1 MQNQDVYKP
10 KHKVRIV
17 TAASLFDGH
26 DAAINIMRRIIQ
38 STGVE
43 VIHLGHDRSVD
54 EVVNCAIQEDANAIA
69 MTSYQGGHNEYFKYM
84 YDLLQE
90 KGAGHIKIFGGGGG
104 VILEEEIKDL
114 MDYGITRIYS
124 PDDGREMGLQ
134 GMINDLVQKADEVSA
149 DSTDKGKICN
159 EDGDWLFELGND
171 KVLENLKA
179 KDVNTIARLISLA
192 ENNQKDFKEIFSYG
206 EGEAKD
212 TIPVLGITGTGG
224 SGKSSL
230 VDELVR
236 RFLVD
241 FKDKTLG
248 IISVDPSKRKTGG
261 ALLGDRIRM
270 NAINSPRVYMRSL
283 ATRQS
288 NLALSKY
295 VQDAVDVLK
304 AAHFDLIILETS
316 GIGQSDTEIL
326 DHSDASLYVMTPEF
340 GAATQL
346 EKIDMLDFADLVAI
360 NKFDKRGALDALRD
374 VKKQY
379 QRNHNLW
386 DTDLNQLPVYGT
398 IASQFNDPGMN
409 VLYKSIMDKIVE
421 KTDTNLK
428 SDYTISDEMSE
439 KIYIIPPQR
448 TRYLSEIAEN
458 NRAYDTSAKS
468 QIEVAQKLYGIFQTI
483 LSVLNS
489 STEDEANFLDK
500 NGLNEENILKTINTE
515 EKKDFISLLIKEF
528 DRVKMNLDPYNWEK
542 ILEWNSTVQR
552 YKNEVYSFK
561 VRDKEIKIQTHT
573 KSLSHLNIP
582 KVALPKYKAWGDLLK
597 WMLQENVPGQFP
609 FTSGLYPFK
618 RTGEDPTRMFAGE
631 GGPERTNR
639 RFHYVSHG
647 LPAKR
652 LSTAFDSVTLYGND
666 PDYRPDIYGKIGN
679 AGVSI
684 CCLDD
689 AKKLYSGFDLADPM
703 TSVSMTINGPA
714 PMLLG
719 FFMNTAIDQQCE
731 KYIKENGLEEE
742 VNSKIDEIYMAKG
755 TKRPTYQ
762 GDLPEGNNG
771 LGLML
776 LGVTGDMVLPKEVY
790 ENIKYK
796 TISVVRGTVQADI
809 LKEDQA
815 QNTCIFST
823 EFALRLMG
831 DVQEYFIK
839 NKVRNFYSVSISGY
853 HIAEA
858 GANPITQLALTLSNG
873 FTYVEYYL
881 SRGMNINDF
890 GPNLSFF
897 FSNGID
903 PEYAVIGRVARRIWA
918 KAMKEKYN
926 ANARAQ
932 MLKYHI
938 QTSGRSL
945 HAQEIDF
952 NDIRTTLQALYAIYD
967 NCNSLHTNAY
977 DEAITTPTEESVRRA
992 MAIQLIINKE
1002 LGLAK
1007 NENPIQGSFII
1018 EELTDLVEEAVL
1030 LEFDRLT
1037 ERGGVLG
1044 AMETMYQ
1051 RSKIQEESLYYETLK
1066 HNGKFP
1072 IIGVNTFLSSKG
1084 SPTVKPREVIRATTE
1099 EKEYQINSLNNLH
1112 ESYKGKSEKLL
1123 EELQTTA
1130 IHNNNMFECLME
1142 VTKYCSLG
1150 QITDALFE
1158 VGGQYR
1164 RNM

>member
-1 MQNQDVYKP
+1 MEQVKPYKP
-10 KHKVRIV
+10 KNLVRIV

-26 DAAINIMRRIIQ
+26 DAAINVMRRIIQ

-43 VIHLGHDRSVD
+43 VIHLGHDRSVE
-54 EVVNCAIQEDANAIA
+54 EVVNTAIQEDVNAIA
-69 MTSYQGGHNEYFKYM
+69 MTSYQGGHTEYFKYM

-90 KGAGHIKIFGGGGG
+90 KGATHIKIFGGGGG
-104 VILEEEIKDL
+104 VILPEEIEEL
-114 MDYGITRIYS
+114 MDYGITRIYA
-124 PDDGREMGLQ
+124 PDDGRELGLQ
-134 GMINDLVQKADEVSA
+134 GMINDLVERSDFKTPDLVDAE
-149 DSTDKGKICN
+149 
-159 EDGDWLFELGND
+159 
-171 KVLENLKA
+171 KVEENVKN

-192 ENNQKDFKEIFSYG
+192 ENRHDDFLKHFNKIKSDS
-206 EGEAKD
+206 K
-212 TIPVLGITGTGG
+212 TPVLGITGTGG

-241 FKDKTLG
+241 FDDNQTIG

-295 VQDAVDVLK
+295 VQEAVDVLR
-304 AAHFDLIILETS
+304 AAEFDLIILETS

-360 NKFDKRGALDALRD
+360 NKFDKRGSKDALRD

-379 QRNHNLW
+379 QRNH
-386 DTDLNQLPVYGT
+386 QLFDQKPDEMPVFGT

-409 VLYKSIMDKIVE
+409 ILYKKIMDKIVE
-421 KTDTNLK
+421 RTNADLK
-428 SDYTISDEMSE
+428 SDYEITDEMSE
-439 KIYIIPPQR
+439 KIFVIPPAR
-448 TRYLSEIAEN
+448 TRYLSEISEN
-458 NRAYDTSAKS
+458 NRAYDQKAEKQT
-468 QIEVAQKLYGIFQTI
+468 QVAQKLYSIYQT
-483 LSVLNS
+483 LNSVLNTTIS
-489 STEDEANFLDK
+489 LSQ
-500 NGLNEENILKTINTE
+500 NGLNEDEIQNAIISENEDLAGLLK
-515 EKKDFISLLIKEF
+515 KEF
-528 DRVKMNLDPYNWEK
+528 DRVKMDLDPYNWEK
-542 ILEWNSTVQR
+542 ILGWDAKVKKYEDD
-552 YKNEVYSFK
+552 VYVFK
-561 VRDKEIKIQTHT
+561 VRDKEIKIDTHT
-573 KSLSHLNIP
+573 ESLSHLQIP

-597 WMLQENVPGQFP
+597 WILQENVPGEFP
-609 FTSGLYPFK
+609 YTAGLYPFK

-639 RFHYVSHG
+639 RFHYVSQG

-666 PDYRPDIYGKIGN
+666 PDHRPDIYGKIGN

-689 AKKLYSGFDLADPM
+689 AKKLYSGFDLAHHM

-719 FFMNTAIDQQCE
+719 FFMNAAIDQQCE
-731 KYIKENGLEEE
+731 KYIKENGLEDE
-742 VNSKIDEIYMAKG
+742 VNAKIDKIYQESGKP
-755 TKRPTYQ
+755 RPEYH
-762 GDLPEGNNG
+762 GDLPEGNDG

-776 LGVTGDMVLPKEVY
+776 LGVTGDLVLPKDVY
-790 ENIKYK
+790 EKIKK
-796 TISVVRGTVQADI
+796 DTIAVVRGTVQADI

-831 DVQEYFIK
+831 DVQEYFIE

-881 SRGMNINDF
+881 SRGMDINKF

-918 KAMKEKYN
+918 KAMRDKYG
-926 ANARAQ
+926 ANPRAQ

-952 NDIRTTLQALYAIYD
+952 NDIRTSLQALYAIYD

-1007 NENPIQGSFII
+1007 NENPIQGAFII

-1030 LEFDRLT
+1030 SEFDRLT

-1051 RSKIQEESLYYETLK
+1051 RSKIQEESLHYETLK
-1066 HNGKFP
+1066 HTGEFP

-1084 SPTVKPREVIRATTE
+1084 SPTVTPREVIRATEE
-1099 EKEYQINSLNNLH
+1099 EKESQIETLNNLH
-1112 ESYKGKSEKLL
+1112 QTYEDSAAQYLERVQKAAINNENIF
-1123 EELQTTA
+1123 EEL
-1130 IHNNNMFECLME
+1130 ME
-1142 VTKYCSLG
+1142 ATKYCSLG
-1150 QITDALFE
+1150 QITEALFD